1 MQSDV
6 SGVDGER
13 LHVGGGLK
21 LIYSRASLHVLTLAS
36 VHLKK
41 PRDVVVVQV
50 SIVLPVN
57 LYPKGTQSG
66 NQESAL

>member
-21 LIYSRASLHVLTLAS
+21 LIYSRASLHVLTLA
-36 VHLKK
+36 
-41 PRDVVVVQV
+41 PRDVVLVQV